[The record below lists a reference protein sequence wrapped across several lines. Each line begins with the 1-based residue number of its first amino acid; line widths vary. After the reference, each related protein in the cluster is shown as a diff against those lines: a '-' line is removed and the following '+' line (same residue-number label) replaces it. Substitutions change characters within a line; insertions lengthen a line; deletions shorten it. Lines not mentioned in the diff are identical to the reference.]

1 MKSVLYSGWLFI
13 LLMGLPPGVLGASP
27 QRPVVVEGF
36 QAGQAIEP
44 EDQARL
50 IEEHLQKMIQDPTKR
65 VEVQEF
71 RGNEKFTVPRGKL
84 FCQILLPDHAVRGG
98 NLSGTMVFSTQG
110 QEVKKLRINA
120 RVDIYANVWVAR
132 QQLSKHHEIQKEDI
146 VVENRNI
153 ALLPQDVLTEEKEI
167 WGKRTTL
174 SVNGREVLR
183 GSMVEVPPLVKK
195 GDRVILLVEND
206 QFRITAPG
214 EAQENGR
221 KGDRVKLTNLSTKK
235 EVTGKVIDANTVQ
248 IDFQ

>member
-1 MKSVLYSGWLFI
+1 MKWVRYSSCLFLLLLGFPQGI
-13 LLMGLPPGVLGASP
+13 LGESP
-27 QRPVVVEGF
+27 QRPAAVEGF
-36 QAGQAIEP
+36 QVGQAIEP

-50 IEEHLQKMIQDPTKR
+50 LEEHLQKMIQDPAKR

-71 RGNEKFTVPRGKL
+71 RGNEKVTVPRGRL
-84 FCQILLPDHAVRGG
+84 FCQIHLPDHAVRGG

-110 QEVKKLRINA
+110 QEVKRIRVNA

-132 QQLSKHHEIQKEDI
+132 QYLSKHQELQKDDV

-167 WGKRTTL
+167 SGKRTTL

-183 GSMVEVPPLVKK
+183 ASMVEVPPLVKK
-195 GDRVILLVEND
+195 GDRVVLLVENE
-206 QFRITAPG
+206 QFRITTPG
-214 EAQENGR
+214 EALENGR

-235 EVTGKVIDANTVQ
+235 EVTGRVIDANTIQ